1 MWCST
6 QIETSQARQKSRKV
20 WPICRKRKRQTK
32 KREGGREEKRERK
45 GRERKKQ
52 AETLDLLDKDLSQL
66 L

>member
-45 GRERKKQ
+45 GRERE
-52 AETLDLLDKDLSQL
+52 ETG
-66 L
+66 